1 MAKIFAC
8 AHLFGTDHDL
18 GVDHLTLR
26 GGGVWKNWL
35 VVQESFFSLA
45 NGANNLLRAMHAF
58 FS

>member
-26 GGGVWKNWL
+26 GGG
-35 VVQESFFSLA
+35 
-45 NGANNLLRAMHAF
+45 GGGCGRIG
-58 FS
+58 